1 VEVEVRQRLKQFGVA
16 LAVLVTVLGLARL
29 VRGDDG
35 EELCDVAT
43 AIRTLQPTADL
54 ERADRLAEVFH
65 GAGRAYRLD
74 PLLLVALGFRESSL
88 LADVELRRRRG
99 ALGELGLMQ
108 SHGAA
113 LQVRPVDCSHHLV
126 RRGAGREGLAY
137 CQVRTGAAWLA
148 EAREHCGGS
157 MWRWVGAYGMGQCP
171 SEGYARTMRSTQRA
185 RELYCR
191 VADCETRWPR

>member
-1 VEVEVRQRLKQFGVA
+1 MRQRLKQFGVA

-29 VRGDDG
+29 VRGDGG
-35 EELCDVAT
+35 EELRDVAT

-54 ERADRLAEVFH
+54 ERADELAEVFH
-65 GAGRAYRLD
+65 GAGRDYRLD
-74 PLLLVALGFRESSL
+74 PLLLVALSFRESGLSRE
-88 LADVELRRRRG
+88 VELRHRRG

-113 LQVRPVDCSHHLV
+113 LQVRPADCSHHLV

-148 EAREHCGGS
+148 EARTHCGGS
-157 MWRWVGAYGMGQCP
+157 WWRWVAAYGMRHCP
-171 SEGYARTMRSTQRA
+171 SERYARTMHSTQRA
-185 RELYCR
+185 RALYCR
-191 VADCETRWPR
+191 IADDCDRRWPR